1 MSQGEGEKGEE
12 KRGVGK
18 KGEEKR
24 GEPRAQ
30 GVNM

>member
-12 KRGVGK
+12 RGGVGK

-30 GVNM
+30 GIDM